1 MLTLVPWPPPI
12 GRRSWGLRCLLT
24 CLEELRLAEVMLT
37 FLFRTPISYNC
48 RDFAVFLER
57 IMPKRRRAT
66 VLAAKDGLFLL
77 VQEQGQSHY
86 SLPGGGIEH
95 NEMSLLAAVREVH
108 EETRLKVSAIR
119 YLGDLDGR
127 RAMHFVFYAEVY
139 GEIRL
144 QRKEIAG
151 YKCGTGMNPFRYRAM

>member
-1 MLTLVPWPPPI
+1 
-12 GRRSWGLRCLLT
+12 
-24 CLEELRLAEVMLT
+24 MLT
-37 FLFRTPISYNC
+37 FLFRTSISYNC
-48 RDFAVFLER
+48 RYFAVFLER

-144 QRKEIAG
+144 QRKEVAG
-151 YKCGTGMNPFRYRAM
+151 YKWWDGHEPIPVQGHVNGALALLRKSQRPI